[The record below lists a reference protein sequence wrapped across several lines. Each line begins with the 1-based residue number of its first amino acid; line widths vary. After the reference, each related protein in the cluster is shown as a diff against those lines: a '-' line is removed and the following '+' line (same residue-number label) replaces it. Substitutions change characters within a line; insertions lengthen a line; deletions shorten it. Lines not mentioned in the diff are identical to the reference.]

1 MKLPRNLKRR
11 ESISSTQ
18 VKINSFLL
26 NHERERYFPICW
38 LCFYCTYLL
47 FNCWLE
53 WEMIDKIKAS
63 DEPSVVV
70 NIFRVH
76 PEATWKEI
84 KDVYKDI
91 TMKIEKV
98 PNKEGI
104 FNLLFRNH
112 NDAIEFIRVSPKVL
126 TNDILDMYGQILIR
140 KDNSLK

>member
-1 MKLPRNLKRR
+1 
-11 ESISSTQ
+11 
-18 VKINSFLL
+18 
-26 NHERERYFPICW
+26 
-38 LCFYCTYLL
+38 
-47 FNCWLE
+47 
-53 WEMIDKIKAS
+53 MIDKIKAS

>member
-1 MKLPRNLKRR
+1 VLA
-11 ESISSTQ
+11 I
-18 VKINSFLL
+18 
-26 NHERERYFPICW
+26 
-38 LCFYCTYLL
+38 
-47 FNCWLE
+47 E

-91 TMKIEKV
+91 SMKIEKV

-112 NDAIEFIRVSPKVL
+112 NDAIEFIRISPKVS
-126 TNDILDMYGQILIR
+126 NIAEGV
-140 KDNSLK
+140 